1 MNDQPKSTIEDS
13 SIEVKTVIDS
23 DESFRKRYFPQAFA
37 KEQRERDS
45 GVAIGCELSRE
56 SAVLI
61 RSAFSR

>member
-1 MNDQPKSTIEDS
+1 MENQSKSTIHGSTAADS
-13 SIEVKTVIDS
+13 VIDS
-23 DESFRKRYFPQAFA
+23 DESFRRKYFPRAFA

-45 GVAIGCELSRE
+45 GTAIGCELSHE